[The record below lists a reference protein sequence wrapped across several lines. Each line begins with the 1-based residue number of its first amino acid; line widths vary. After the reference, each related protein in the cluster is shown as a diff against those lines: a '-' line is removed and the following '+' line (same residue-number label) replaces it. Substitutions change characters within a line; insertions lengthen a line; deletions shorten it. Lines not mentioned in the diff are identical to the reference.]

1 MRAHTHA
8 HTHTRTH
15 TQHLVD
21 LDFEARKDAAQVFGA
36 TVRIKDA
43 EEKAPGA
50 AYVLQRPYILNML
63 FQG

>member
-1 MRAHTHA
+1 
-8 HTHTRTH
+8 
-15 TQHLVD
+15 VD